1 MIPGHKNE
9 DCSKLE
15 PLLDDYL
22 HGELP
27 RARADR
33 LAAHLD
39 TCGNCREALDDLS
52 ISAKL
57 VGAAFEQ
64 TEDPGPGFVR
74 LVMARINVAEQ
85 WLQEQRSFWRPIEA
99 LSLRLVFSGA
109 LVLAFLFAFE
119 LRTPSVVTPAT
130 PSAVL
135 VPQADAFAQPA
146 SFSPSTSNNDEVLM
160 AIAERHHEQQ

>member
-27 RARADR
+27 RATADR

-39 TCGNCREALDDLS
+39 TCGNCRTALDDLS
-52 ISAKL
+52 VSAKL
-57 VGAAFEQ
+57 VGAAFERA
-64 TEDPGPGFVR
+64 EDPGPGFVR

-85 WLQEQRSFWRPIEA
+85 WLQEQRSFWRPFEA
-99 LSLRLVFSGA
+99 LAWRLAFSAALA
-109 LVLAFLFAFE
+109 LVFLFAYGVRISSE
-119 LRTPSVVTPAT
+119 VSETPAT
-130 PSAVL
+130 AASVQQRDIFTVPTSAV
-135 VPQADAFAQPA
+135 
-146 SFSPSTSNNDEVLM
+146 PSNSDEVLM
-160 AIAERHHEQQ
+160 AIAEKRHD